1 MPSTARK
8 VSKRSST
15 PTGAYTRATA
25 SRTRSE
31 TVRPCLRASDL
42 RRWCTSSSRYS
53 WVRCMCDVYTS
64 MYIHC
69 QSKAMRFSGQCFR
82 WPRKTT
88 ETLPH
93 TYQWCFPPPL
103 TEFVAENRL
112 LTSSGWVG
120 GTKVPGEGRRSV
132 LSVLSVAKTETRPE
146 SSRPS
151 SQRHASR
158 LNRLLSCHPAPHRIG
173 YRRLGADAAL
183 AGPSPAQHFHPST
196 RISNTA
202 GGAVTP
208 CRGT

>member
-1 MPSTARK
+1 MQIFVQVQLGSMHM
-8 VSKRSST
+8 
-15 PTGAYTRATA
+15 
-25 SRTRSE
+25 
-31 TVRPCLRASDL
+31 
-42 RRWCTSSSRYS
+42 WCIYIG
-53 WVRCMCDVYTS
+53 VYTLS
-64 MYIHC
+64 I
-69 QSKAMRFSGQCFR
+69 QSDAVFR
-82 WPRKTT
+82 PVLQMAT
-88 ETLPH
+88 ENHGNPTPPH
-93 TYQWCFPPPL
+93 IPMVFPPPL

-196 RISNTA
+196 RISHTA